1 MYFMKKKQFIKFAV
15 ISGIFLT
22 STLVGIFYYVNEQL
36 RREIEKAGEMS
47 NATITRV
54 FVNETWGE
62 IYSLLPP
69 PGSDIAEIKNNPN
82 IKKIDN
88 RMRRFMS
95 YTDVLKVKLY
105 NVSGITTYSSEF
117 SQIGEDKSNNI
128 GLQRALKGNL
138 ASELTYRGKFGAFDG
153 ELYNRNLVSTYA
165 PIRDGSQVIAV
176 AEIYSDRTT
185 SIAQGLELRND
196 LIFLLITTLIVA
208 YSIMLF
214 ITYRIYAVIKS
225 EEVTSEHSSNTINE
239 NSGQS
244 KQQLGHTSYENSY
257 PFPHLSLFGVK
268 EIIQYLALYGDLSFI
283 NKGKIK
289 SDAFLADLSKK
300 GKLVLNRMIKY
311 RDLFQSPENFGKNEK
326 VKINIDQLIKSI
338 SKYAESVV
346 AIDSVQFY
354 QGQKFSG
361 DFIQSKDLIEAI
373 LTSYIDLVAYGYS
386 KSKIEI
392 KFYGNEKIL
401 DIDLIAG
408 SSDPV
413 DQSFHTVFHEFDQL
427 MIKFA
432 NLYLLKYKATLSDK
446 GLIVSISLNTFPNNL
461 LQQSLKYSD
470 AIVLGSS
477 DTNALFYDGILK
489 RIGFS
494 SVHFGSYAELEQL
507 TAINQQSGVVII
519 YEQTVKAFSDLG
531 LFLDKLKNLGLNP
544 KDIVFIVAD
553 EGLKCKLDDIYPVLM
568 MPFFDEDLKRHFL
581 NSP

>member
-1 MYFMKKKQFIKFAV
+1 MKKNQFIKFAV
-15 ISGIFLT
+15 FSAIFLT
-22 STLVGIFYYVNEQL
+22 GTLVGIFYYVNEQL
-36 RREIEKAGEMS
+36 RQEIERAGEIS

-54 FVNETWGE
+54 FVNETWSE
-62 IYSLLPP
+62 VSALLPP
-69 PGSDIAEIKNNPN
+69 PGSNIAEIKNNPN

-165 PIRDGSQVIAV
+165 PIRDGAQVIAV
-176 AEIYSDRTT
+176 AEIYSDRTN
-185 SIAQGLELRND
+185 SITQGLELRND
-196 LIFLLITTLIVA
+196 LIFLLVTILIAA
-208 YSIMLF
+208 YSIMLLV
-214 ITYRIYAVIKS
+214 TYKISAVIKS
-225 EEVTSEHSSNTINE
+225 EEKVSSDHATNE
-239 NSGQS
+239 ANGSS
-244 KQQLGHTSYENSY
+244 SHPKQQLGHTQYENSY
-257 PFPHLSLFGVK
+257 PIPYLSLFGVK
-268 EIIQYLALYGDLSFI
+268 EIIQHLALYGDLSGVSR
-283 NKGKIK
+283 GKIK
-289 SDAFLADLSKK
+289 GDIFLADLTKK
-300 GKLVLNRMIKY
+300 GKSILNRMIKY
-311 RDLFQSPENFGKNEK
+311 KNLIQFPENFSKVEK
-326 VKINIDQLIKSI
+326 VKINIDELIESI
-338 SKYAESVV
+338 SKYTEPIEE
-346 AIDSVQFY
+346 IDSIQFY

-361 DFIQSKDLIEAI
+361 EFIQHKDLIEAI
-373 LTSYIDLVAYGYS
+373 LTSYIDLIAYGYPQ
-386 KSKIEI
+386 SKIEI
-392 KFYGNEKIL
+392 KFYGNERIL

-408 SSDPV
+408 SSIPV
-413 DQSFHTVFHEFDQL
+413 DQSFSTVFHEFDQL

-446 GLIVSISLNTFPNNL
+446 GLIVSVSLNTFPNNL
-461 LQQSLKYSD
+461 IQQSLKYSD
-470 AIVLGSS
+470 VIVLGSS

-494 SVHFGSYAELEQL
+494 SVHYGRYAELEQL
-507 TAINQQSGVVII
+507 TVINQQSGIVIL
-519 YEQTVKAFSDLG
+519 YEQRVKAFSG
-531 LFLDKLKNLGLNP
+531 LKLLLDKLKKLNLNP

-553 EGLKCKLDDIYPVLM
+553 ESLKFNLDDIYPVLM